1 VGELVEP
8 MRRAAALARPIV
20 GTRSQGTPV
29 ASRAYKG
36 VVVDRPPEQELL
48 ERARAGDDDA
58 YAELLRAHQQVAFRT
73 AWLICGRASEAEDV
87 TQEAFIKAWRA
98 LPRFRAGAP
107 FRPWLLTI
115 VANEA
120 RSRGRRAQRQL
131 RLGAQLVAHARLSG
145 DAVPSPEAA
154 LITREDV
161 AEITKAMAALNDRDR
176 QIVSLRYLLDLSEEE
191 IAGVLAVRRG
201 TVKSRLSRALARL
214 RANLEVADELA

>member
-1 VGELVEP
+1 
-8 MRRAAALARPIV
+8 M
-20 GTRSQGTPV
+20 
-29 ASRAYKG
+29 
-36 VVVDRPPEQELL
+36 VVDRPPEHELM
-48 ERARAGDDDA
+48 ERARSGDDAA
-58 YAELLRAHQQVAFRT
+58 YAQLVRAHQEVAFRT

-120 RSRGRRAQRQL
+120 RSRGRSAQRQA
-131 RLGAQLVAHARLSG
+131 RLGAQLAAHARLSG

-154 LITREDV
+154 VVTREHVGEITR
-161 AEITKAMAALNDRDR
+161 AMAALSERDR
-176 QIVSLRYLLDLSEEE
+176 QIVLLRYLLDLSERE
-191 IAGVLAVRRG
+191 IAAVLAVRRG

-214 RANLEVADELA
+214 REAVEGGDGPA